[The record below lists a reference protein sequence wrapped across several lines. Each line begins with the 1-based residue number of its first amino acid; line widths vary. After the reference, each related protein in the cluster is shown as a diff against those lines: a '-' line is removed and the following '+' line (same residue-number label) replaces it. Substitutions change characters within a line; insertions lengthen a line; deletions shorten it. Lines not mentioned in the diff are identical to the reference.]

1 MEINLLF
8 FLTVVPAIILYGI
21 AKSGLG
27 GSMTLISV
35 PLMTLVMPLNQ
46 ALGIILPILIFSDFI
61 AIYKYRKEF
70 DLGTLKLMVP
80 FATTGIIVGSLTF
93 SYFSEELLKFIIGL
107 MGFLFAG
114 HYFLLKK
121 DKEKK
126 SEKNFFKGGVCSVV
140 AGFTSFCVHAGGT
153 PVSLYLL
160 PLRMKKEIY
169 VGTRIFFFTC
179 VNLIKLPLYV
189 NLSMINLE
197 SFNNSVILFPV
208 ALLGILIGYKLLKII
223 EEKLF
228 YNFIYALIFITST
241 KLLYDYL
248 IWFFYTY

>member
-1 MEINLLF
+1 M
-8 FLTVVPAIILYGI
+8 PAIILFGI

-27 GSMTLISV
+27 GSIALISI
-35 PLMTLVMPLNQ
+35 PLMTIAMPLTN

-61 AIYKYRKEF
+61 ATYKYRKEY
-70 DLGTLKLMVP
+70 DLETLKLMVP
-80 FATTGIIVGSLTF
+80 FAVIGIFIGSLTF
-93 SYFSEELLKFIIGL
+93 TFFSEELLKFIIGL

-114 HYFLLKK
+114 HYFFFKK
-121 DKEKK
+121 NKEAK
-126 SEKNFFKGGVCSVV
+126 SDKNFLKGGVCSTI

-153 PVSLYLL
+153 PTSLYLL

-169 VGTRIFFFTC
+169 VGTRIIFFAC
-179 VNLIKLPLYV
+179 LNLFKLPLYI
-189 NLSMINLE
+189 NLSMTNFETFKQSL
-197 SFNNSVILFPV
+197 ILFPV

-228 YNFIYALIFITST
+228 YNILYTLIFITST

-248 IWFFYTY
+248 I

>member
-1 MEINLLF
+1 MEINILF
-8 FLTVVPAIILYGI
+8 FFTVVPAIVLFGI

-27 GSMTLISV
+27 GSIALISI
-35 PLMTLVMPLNQ
+35 PLMTIAMPLTN

-61 AIYKYRKEF
+61 ATYKYRKEY
-70 DLGTLKLMVP
+70 DLETLKLMVP
-80 FATTGIIVGSLTF
+80 FAVIGIFIGSLTF
-93 SYFSEELLKFIIGL
+93 TFFSEELLKFIIGL

-114 HYFLLKK
+114 HYFFLKK
-121 DKEKK
+121 NKEAK
-126 SEKNFFKGGVCSVV
+126 SDKNFLKGGVCSTI

-153 PVSLYLL
+153 PTSLYLL

-169 VGTRIFFFTC
+169 VGTRIIFFAC
-179 VNLIKLPLYV
+179 LNLFKLPLYI
-189 NLSMINLE
+189 NLSMTNFETFKQSL
-197 SFNNSVILFPV
+197 ILFPV

-228 YNFIYALIFITST
+228 YNILYTLIFITST

-248 IWFFYTY
+248 I

>member
-1 MEINLLF
+1 MEINILF
-8 FLTVVPAIILYGI
+8 FFTVVPAIVLFGI

-27 GSMTLISV
+27 GSIALISI
-35 PLMTLVMPLNQ
+35 PLMTIAMPLTN

-61 AIYKYRKEF
+61 ATYKYRKEY
-70 DLGTLKLMVP
+70 DLETLKLMVS
-80 FATTGIIVGSLTF
+80 FAAIGIFIGSLTF
-93 SYFSEELLKFIIGL
+93 TFFSEELLKFIIGL

-114 HYFLLKK
+114 HYFFFKK
-121 DKEKK
+121 NKEAK
-126 SEKNFFKGGVCSVV
+126 SDKNFLKGGVCSTI

-153 PVSLYLL
+153 PTSLYLL

-169 VGTRIFFFTC
+169 VGTRIIFFAC
-179 VNLIKLPLYV
+179 LNLFKLPLYI
-189 NLSMINLE
+189 NLSMTNFETFKQSL
-197 SFNNSVILFPV
+197 ILFPV

-228 YNFIYALIFITST
+228 YNILYTLIFITST

-248 IWFFYTY
+248 I